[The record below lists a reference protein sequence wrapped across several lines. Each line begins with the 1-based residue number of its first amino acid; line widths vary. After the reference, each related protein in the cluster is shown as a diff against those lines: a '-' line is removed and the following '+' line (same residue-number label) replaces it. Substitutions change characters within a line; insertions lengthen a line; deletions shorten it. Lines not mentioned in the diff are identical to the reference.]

1 MAKLQ
6 KTETGARVFT
16 TTVADDNSAVT
27 FTFGAESLTVNVADY
42 SPAIAARLTCHGI
55 VQKIGDSKTGAKRDD
70 YNSVAEWH
78 AAQWAQLNATAE
90 MVANGD
96 WSKRGDGEAT
106 GNVAGIR
113 FTAYSNVMARISAE
127 RGATPPTSE
136 RLRELFDARV
146 AAKQY
151 PWNNEQVSA
160 EIERIKLARA
170 SASGKSVDVDALFAE
185 LE

>member
-1 MAKLQ
+1 MTKLQ

-16 TTVADDNSAVT
+16 TTVADDNSHVV
-27 FTFGAESLTVNVADY
+27 FTFGNERLTVNVADY

-70 YNSVAEWH
+70 YDTIGDWH

-106 GNVAGIR
+106 GGVSGIIYRAFCVYMREVAADKNVAAPTDEKLR
-113 FTAYSNVMARISAE
+113 AVYDARDRA
-127 RGATPPTSE
+127 GQLA
-136 RLRELFDARV
+136 LRKIPRV
-146 AAKQY
+146 AAIMDELRTKTA
-151 PWNNEQVSA
+151 PA
-160 EIERIKLARA
+160 
-170 SASGKSVDVDALFAE
+170 VDTDALFAE
-185 LE
+185 LM